1 MKRIV
6 ISLLLAASSVAS
18 SASAATIVYT
28 SQASYLAALGGSA
41 QTEDFADTTLV
52 PGLSITS
59 TAGNIASG
67 RFNDRVVLGEATTS
81 FTFGSA
87 INGFGA
93 IFDETP
99 GGFGEG
105 LDFLIDGTSL
115 VTSLSGAAS
124 GTFLGFI
131 SDSPF
136 TSVLI
141 RGGTSSGTA
150 ETYNLDDLTFGT
162 SVVSAAPEPTTWALM
177 LVGFGVVGFAIR
189 RRRTMPGLTL
199 A

>member
-1 MKRIV
+1 VKRIV